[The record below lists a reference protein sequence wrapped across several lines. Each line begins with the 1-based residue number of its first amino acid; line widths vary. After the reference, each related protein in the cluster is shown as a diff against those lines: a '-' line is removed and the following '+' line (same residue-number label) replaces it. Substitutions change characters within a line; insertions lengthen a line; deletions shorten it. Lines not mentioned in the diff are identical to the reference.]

1 MRRSGISPC
10 PTLFECCDS
19 ARRTRPMARVA
30 YDLRVQHRRFA
41 SWTSWHPPIDLV
53 LAIIF
58 FAYGFAL
65 LRLGIGGPDGFGA
78 ARLADA
84 DRTRNAAIVAG
95 LVLVLTG
102 LVDPL
107 LAGDFDFYGGTH
119 SALIVA
125 VANMLSLPLIA

>member
-1 MRRSGISPC
+1 MPIMVVAA
-10 PTLFECCDS
+10 LS
-19 ARRTRPMARVA
+19 AT
-30 YDLRVQHRRFA
+30 
-41 SWTSWHPPIDLV
+41 WTSWHPPIDLV

-65 LRLGIGGPDGFGA
+65 LRLGISGADGFGA

-84 DRTRNAAIVAG
+84 NRTRNTAIVAG
-95 LVLVLTG
+95 LVLLLTG
-102 LVDPL
+102 LVDL
-107 LAGDFDFYGGTH
+107 LAGDFDFYRGTL